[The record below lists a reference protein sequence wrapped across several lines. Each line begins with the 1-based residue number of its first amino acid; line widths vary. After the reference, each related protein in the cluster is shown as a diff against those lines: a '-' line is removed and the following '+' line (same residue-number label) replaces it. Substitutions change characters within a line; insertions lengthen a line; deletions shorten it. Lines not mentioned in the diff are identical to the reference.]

1 MAATVRK
8 NFAFEPI
15 VVEHLEELAKD
26 MKTSLTQVVQR
37 LIEDRYEEIERQKKL
52 KAFTDLTKIIKE
64 SRPNPFLEQ
73 FESDDPKVIQKVK
86 AMIHE

>member
-52 KAFTDLTKIIKE
+52 KAAKSIAGSSNGVFGELT
-64 SRPNPFLEQ
+64 
-73 FESDDPKVIQKVK
+73 IQEMK
-86 AMIHE
+86 ASMYV